1 MTSRTSPY
9 GRVIAWAVIAFVAL
23 GCSAVYAQIV
33 VSDPATRIK
42 NAVIAG
48 LKSQVVD
55 TLTEQARKIRRMAR
69 RLSVFTDLA
78 KYAVPDPT
86 RWRSYRYQDVNLYAN
101 RYIEAL
107 NFGDAEGAAYADV
120 ARSRSPIE
128 KDLMALEDLS
138 PEAAAV
144 IAAQL
149 ATLDLADSTIITG
162 TDQNGRLRPQGKRE
176 MRAIDALE
184 RDVVD
189 PSQTQSATAV
199 LDKISASVLLET
211 RQKQSRLQ
219 FLSAMVEQLLVDNKR
234 ARDTEAALMNM
245 QLRRLQAVPGGEGGG
260 GFLSG
265 AGDDLRRWR
274 QP

>member
-1 MTSRTSPY
+1 
-9 GRVIAWAVIAFVAL
+9 
-23 GCSAVYAQIV
+23 
-33 VSDPATRIK
+33 
-42 NAVIAG
+42 
-48 LKSQVVD
+48 
-55 TLTEQARKIRRMAR
+55 MAR

-78 KYAVPDPT
+78 KYAVPEPT

-101 RYIEAL
+101 PYVEAL
-107 NFGDAEGAAYADV
+107 NFGDPEGAAYAGV
-120 ARSRSPIE
+120 TRARSAIE
-128 KDLMALEDLS
+128 SDLS
-138 PEAAAV
+138 ELAVLSPDAASA

-149 ATLDLADSTIITG
+149 ATLDLADSTLITG

-184 RDVVD
+184 REVVD
-189 PSQTQSATAV
+189 GSQAQSATAV
-199 LDKISASVLLET
+199 LDKISAAVLIET

-219 FLSAMVEQLLVDNKR
+219 FLSALVEQLLVENKR
-234 ARDTEAALMNM
+234 ARDTEAAVMNM
-245 QLRRLQAVPGGEGGG
+245 QLRRLLNVPGEGGG